1 MFGLVVLPCFDLH
14 VRSMYVG
21 LTVSMYNTP
30 ANPTSSKQR
39 NSSSGLHSPAPH
51 KKLTH
56 FQTSTPPLLHKRLHE
71 RSKDASYDVVIL
83 LIPALRVQIHYKSI
97 IGQTYSLPSSPSS
110 LHLLPTPST
119 PQVLPGMPPI
129 KVTPGTPISSS
140 SPSCF
145 PHPPSLTPPPK
156 KGIFSVS
163 FVVASTPEDV
173 TLTPSLLEFVEQ
185 VVRPT
190 IAATVSHEGG
200 SSDSE
205 STDESDR
212 EELGLNEAKKAD
224 ESPAISFPVDVTI
237 AFHIQPS
244 TVCLSCQPHSR
255 VHCVVQSPDVSFVVS
270 FSLFSPRLMD
280 GEVGGDSTV
289 LHSVTFNNLYVTG
302 CLKTFTMQLLSPQ
315 VFSLKQR
322 DLDAPKMEKKEALSL
337 TLGQAL
343 IHFSRKSVLT
353 HTNSMHAASVDDTTT
368 RSKLQVSGEYPRS
381 IMCMYIVYTCTYM
394 YILYTCTKCIHVC
407 TYCIHVRSVYMYVHT
422 VYMYV
427 VYTCT

>member
-1 MFGLVVLPCFDLH
+1 M
-14 VRSMYVG
+14 
-21 LTVSMYNTP
+21 
-30 ANPTSSKQR
+30 
-39 NSSSGLHSPAPH
+39 
-51 KKLTH
+51 
-56 FQTSTPPLLHKRLHE
+56 RLHE
-71 RSKDASYDVVIL
+71 RSKDASYDVVVL

-119 PQVLPGMPPI
+119 PPVLPGMPQV
-129 KVTPGTPISSS
+129 KVTPGTPLSSS

-145 PHPPSLTPPPK
+145 PHPPSLAVPPK
-156 KGIFSVS
+156 KGILSVS

-190 IAATVSHEGG
+190 IAATVTHEGG

-205 STDESDR
+205 STDESDQ
-212 EELGLNEAKKAD
+212 EESELSEAKKAV

-280 GEVGGDSTV
+280 GEVGGESAV
-289 LHSVTFNNLYVTG
+289 PHSVVTFNNLYVTG

-315 VFSLKQR
+315 VSTLKLK
-322 DLDAPKMEKKEALSL
+322 DSDASKMEKREALSL

-343 IHFSRKSVLT
+343 IHFSRKSVLS
-353 HTNSMHAASVDDTTT
+353 HRSSMHAASVEDTPTH
-368 RSKLQVSGEYPRS
+368 SKLQVSGEYPRS
-381 IMCMYIVYTCTYM
+381 IMCVYIICTSKRIHLTCCPWYRFISPCALHCDVTPESEPSYEVPQFKDCGLFSM
-394 YILYTCTKCIHVC
+394 KMQYIFRIT
-407 TYCIHVRSVYMYVHT
+407 VHLAEKRG
-422 VYMYV
+422 MFD
-427 VYTCT
+427 